1 MFGKLPEGQTD
12 SPPWPAL
19 SHEGWQATYETLHM
33 WAQIV
38 GKTRLALAP
47 MENHWWQV
55 ALYVTVRG
63 LTTSPM
69 PHGKSTVAVEFD
81 FLSHELIVRT
91 SDGARRSFALTPM
104 TVADFFARY
113 LAALGELGIHPIIYP
128 SPMEVKIAIPFA
140 EDHEHAGYVPE
151 SAHACWQI
159 LVNTQRVMARFRSAF
174 TGKQSPIHFFWG
186 SFDLASTRFSGRRAP
201 KHPGGAP
208 HCPDRIM
215 VEAYS
220 HECSSC
226 GFWPGD
232 GSNPPSFYAYAYP
245 EPAGYPQRLVE
256 PGAARFDL
264 EAREFLLSYDALRA
278 MPDPDGMLLRFF
290 QSTYDAAADL
300 ARWDRGALERTL

>member
-1 MFGKLPEGQTD
+1 MAAQFSPQTD

-19 SHEGWQATYETLHM
+19 SREGWQATYETLHM

-69 PHGKSTVAVEFD
+69 PHGKGTVAVDFD
-81 FLSHELIVRT
+81 FLSHELIVQT
-91 SDGARRSFALTPM
+91 SDGARRSFALIPM

-128 SPMEVKIAIPFA
+128 SPVEVKIAIPFA
-140 EDHEHAGYVPE
+140 QDHEHAGYAPE
-151 SAHACWQI
+151 TAHACWQI
-159 LVNTQRVMARFRSAF
+159 LVNTQRVMARFRSGF

-208 HCPDRIM
+208 HCPDRVM

-264 EAREFLLSYDALRA
+264 AAREFLLSYEALRT